1 MKMLKIISL
10 SIFLVLS
17 GASSAHAMGD
27 REQAALLCAGAAVL
41 LGGIINAAQQ
51 PVRYV
56 ESPTYYAPAPTVVYR
71 EPYYVPPRV
80 IYVDPPRYYHRPHH
94 HHHYDGYRYY
104 R

>member
-1 MKMLKIISL
+1 MKTLKLMLV
-10 SIFLVLS
+10 SILLVLS
-17 GASSAHAMGD
+17 GTTSAQAMGD
-27 REQAALLCAGAAVL
+27 REQGALIGAGAAIL

-56 ESPTYYAPAPTVVYR
+56 ETPTYYAPSPTVVYR

-94 HHHYDGYRYY
+94 RHYYDGYRYY

>member
-1 MKMLKIISL
+1 MKTLKMMII

-17 GASSAHAMGD
+17 GATSAHAMGD
-27 REQAALLCAGAAVL
+27 REQGALIGAGAAIL

-51 PVRYV
+51 PRYV
-56 ESPTYYAPAPTVVYR
+56 ESPTYYAPSPTVVYR
-71 EPYYVPPRV
+71 DPYYVPPRV

-94 HHHYDGYRYY
+94 HYYDGYRYY